1 MNPALSQPSA
11 KRFSPARLACV
22 LFALL
27 PLTAAAQS
35 ANIWHLPASTQEGI
49 PGTMRDPATPGASQ
63 GVTFYQGVWKGD
75 GADQTGGYLVY
86 RINRGGWQSV
96 NPPAFAPHSDVGSGQ
111 SLNQFWKATFTM
123 PATVGS
129 TVEYYFIAD
138 FNNRTRTF
146 VHSGNTVGT
155 VESAAQANPF
165 SFTVAPP
172 RPVFTVNGANG
183 DYSKSNFYLDENNDP
198 AFPTLPVR
206 VNPGSAAQVEV
217 FTNLNNRDRAND
229 DFNHDGIEDGILPP
243 DGNLTTTADTGAY
256 FQAYAMADSNNDG
269 TYELDL
275 PVLKTGAYRVTARY
289 RAGPNDAWTWLG
301 SSGIRD
307 HAVVVAPKI
316 ARDMRVYELHV
327 ANANATAANFAGRGT
342 FEDLHDPAKRVNIDW
357 LQNLGV
363 NWIWFQPFHPQ
374 GLEGRQP
381 DPANNNQPYDPGSPY
396 SIRNFWEI
404 NPLYTRSYNGNLNDP
419 AANPANYTASMTA
432 FRNFALA
439 ADQGGIQLMLDF
451 PFNHTAPDVVL
462 GSKGVEIF
470 GAAGGWQPGDKIRD
484 RVPGFFSTDGQGGA
498 AAYSAPAQAA
508 SEIAT
513 APDRNDF
520 GKWSDVRDVFFGKY
534 ATLVIGDPSAETS
547 RATTRNEGDWMDFG
561 GMSATTRGVW
571 RYFGEVLPHWIVQS
585 GHRGYNSTGTDGA
598 SRDELDAAGIDGLR
612 KDFGQGLPPQAME
625 YLINRTHEVKWS
637 FVFMTESLDGEQVTY
652 RSSRHFPV
660 LNENIVFPLQ
670 GATTTSAYRSI
681 MEGRRSAY
689 GQSLVLLNNTSH
701 DELPYADPWEALIRY
716 TTVSTTDGA
725 PMLMY
730 GQEIGTGRKAQNSV
744 PQGGFDWYEEN
755 FGKFIPHFKKW
766 NSMQP
771 QWSAYDRNAFG
782 VQFLRPVYAAVGQAR
797 ASSPALRSS
806 NRWFL
811 NPRGS
816 NDPDPD
822 IFAVAKYTSGG
833 SPVAQQDVVLAFT
846 SLDRNNPQANT
857 FGVTPAL
864 ADILGLQA
872 GRIYNAKNIA
882 AYTGRDTEQSNRREQ
897 WIWGSGVA
905 RSRIEADGISVSFNP
920 VPLSDAAWA
929 TAPYEAKFL
938 RVYDVTPPTG
948 APAGLQGPNAA
959 AFAVG
964 RSVPFSWP
972 ALPADAAGVA
982 PAYEV
987 TVTVNGTAR
996 PAAVVVD
1003 TSYTADAVNPGD
1015 ELSVSVRAV
1024 NPYDTANKAGSA
1036 VSLPSIRVLAAAGD
1050 EDGDGMRNEAEQI
1063 AGTNALDPGSRF
1075 AASVSRAP
1083 DHATVDWTAVPGRS
1097 YQVQYRESLGSG
1109 TWVEAATGLTSGPF
1123 VHRHAGASSGFYRVV
1138 AEFPAP

>member
-1 MNPALSQPSA
+1 
-11 KRFSPARLACV
+11 
-22 LFALL
+22 
-27 PLTAAAQS
+27 
-35 ANIWHLPASTQEGI
+35 
-49 PGTMRDPATPGASQ
+49 MRDPATPGAGQS
-63 GVTFYQGVWKGD
+63 VTFYQGVWKGD
-75 GADQTGGYLVY
+75 GANQTGGWFVY
-86 RINRGGWQSV
+86 RINGGIWQSV
-96 NPPAFAPHSDVGSGQ
+96 GLGFQSNVGSGNN
-111 SLNQFWKATFTM
+111 LNQFWKASLTM
-123 PATVGS
+123 PSTIGATVQC
-129 TVEYYFIAD
+129 YFITD
-138 FNNRTRTF
+138 FSNRLRTF
-146 VHSGNTVGT
+146 VHSGNAVTT
-155 VESAAQANPF
+155 NESTAQANPF
-165 SFTVAPP
+165 SFTVSPP

-183 DYSKSNFYLDENNDP
+183 DYSKSNFYIDENNDTSSP
-198 AFPTLPVR
+198 SLQIR
-206 VNPGSAAQVEV
+206 LNPGIAAQVEV

-229 DFNHDGIEDGILPP
+229 DFNNDGIEDGILPP
-243 DGNLTTTADTGAY
+243 DGNLTTTAHTGAY
-256 FQAYAMADSNNDG
+256 FRAYGMTDSNNDG
-269 TYELDL
+269 TYELEL

-342 FEDLHDPAKRVNIDW
+342 FEDLHDPAKRVNITW

-470 GAAGGWQPGDKIRD
+470 GAAGGWQPSDKIRD
-484 RVPGFFSTDGQGGA
+484 RVPGFFSTDGSGGA
-498 AAYSAPAQAA
+498 AAYSAPAQSA
-508 SEIAT
+508 SQIAT

-520 GKWSDVRDVFFGKY
+520 GKWSDVRDVFFGNY

-547 RATTRNEGDWMDFG
+547 RATTRNEGDWMDFA

-571 RYFGEVLPHWIVQS
+571 RYFGEVLPHWIAQS
-585 GHRGYNSTGTDGA
+585 GHRGYNSTSLDGA
-598 SRDELDAAGIDGLR
+598 TRDALDAVGIDGLR

-625 YLINRTHEVKWS
+625 YIINRTHEVKWN

-652 RSSRHFPV
+652 RSSRHFAV

-730 GQEIGTGRKAQNSV
+730 GQEIGTGQKTQNSL

-771 QWSAYDRNAFG
+771 QWSAYDSNAFG

-811 NPRGS
+811 NPQGS

-822 IFAVAKYTSGG
+822 IFAVAKYTSANT
-833 SPVAQQDVVLAFT
+833 PLAQQEVVLAFT
-846 SLDRNNPQANT
+846 SLDRGNPQSNT
-857 FGVTPAL
+857 FGVTSAL

-872 GRIYNAKNIA
+872 GRTYNAKNIA
-882 AYTGRDTEQSNRREQ
+882 AYAGRDNEQSNRREQ

-905 RSRIEADGISVSFNP
+905 RSKIEADGISVSFNP
-920 VPLSDAAWA
+920 VPLSDDAWA

-938 RVYDVTPPTG
+938 QVYDVTPPTG
-948 APAGLQGPNAA
+948 EPTELQGPNAA

-972 ALPADAAGVA
+972 ALPADAAGVV

-996 PAAVVVD
+996 PPAVVVD

-1015 ELSVSVRAV
+1015 EVSVSVRAV
-1024 NPYDTANKAGSA
+1024 NPYDTSSKSSSSVSTHSILVLDAANDK
-1036 VSLPSIRVLAAAGD
+1036 
-1050 EDGDGMRNEAEQI
+1050 DGDGMSPDQYHPRHSNRNYSHLDSRR
-1063 AGTNALDPGSRF
+1063 GT
-1075 AASVSRAP
+1075 
-1083 DHATVDWTAVPGRS
+1083 H
-1097 YQVQYRESLGSG
+1097 
-1109 TWVEAATGLTSGPF
+1109 
-1123 VHRHAGASSGFYRVV
+1123 VHRRSPR
-1138 AEFPAP
+1138 